1 MLKRFVIDRFL
12 ACHRKGIKFT
22 PDKVG
27 IYQESWDK
35 SYKNTTKLLEKV
47 MKMKPH
53 ETKETLSLNNA
64 REYTLALAKPMAEAV
79 ELININLKKIKAEK
93 EKCKAYDSDI
103 ESFRAQLNF
112 KGFDLTLMKL
122 KRPITVCAGKGCKT
136 YVNVGEDR
144 VRHTVYNRICHD
156 PCYLS
161 GVPYETTSNEK
172 LRGCKAMKK
181 DGFCSKC
188 PHSYKAHM
196 HITYKTTLVEKEFF
210 SKETHK
216 IILKKKGM
224 KSQKEEFI
232 RLLKE
237 KIDELEKEKKYIYET
252 ACFFAIFLKNNAMI
266 PYNDAFGE
274 YIDMLIQD
282 EEDKEK
288 DNRDSKKIKQLVK
301 EKQAYEETKKLLI
314 ETMASSSDG
323 ELGNSRIEESYNRKE
338 KLCSLKHNGNMLKE
352 ALGMILL
359 A

>member
-1 MLKRFVIDRFL
+1 M
-12 ACHRKGIKFT
+12 
-22 PDKVG
+22 
-27 IYQESWDK
+27 E
-35 SYKNTTKLLEKV
+35 
-47 MKMKPH
+47 MKPH
-53 ETKETLSLNNA
+53 ETKETLSSNNA
-64 REYTLALAKPMAEAV
+64 RAYTLALAKPMAEAV

-232 RLLKE
+232 RLLKAR
-237 KIDELEKEKKYIYET
+237 IDELEKEKKYIYET